1 MDLNLQQLTIS
12 IAKMGISIA
21 MMTFVLSS
29 MIGMGLGLRM
39 DQIVAPLRN
48 VRLVA
53 LGLLASFVIMPL
65 VALGLAKVMRLDE
78 SLAIGLLL
86 LGAAAGA
93 PFLPMLA
100 KIARGNLAFAVGLMV
115 LLMVITVGYLPIVLP
130 WLLPGVSVNPAQIAR
145 SLVLLMLLPL
155 GGALAVNA
163 KWPDIAAKV
172 KPWLDKTSSLS
183 LMALIVLLTLVNF
196 RSVLAVFGTGGIFAG
211 VAFLAVGYAVG
222 WVLGGPAADTRQ
234 VLGLGTSQR
243 NIAAALVVAN
253 QSFDDPDV
261 VVMVVVVAI
270 VGLLT
275 LMPLARALGRRT
287 ANSSLQRKENNLDE
301 RASG

>member
-1 MDLNLQQLTIS
+1 MDLKQT
-12 IAKMGISIA
+12 AISIA
-21 MMTFVLSS
+21 MMSFVFSS

-39 DQIVAPLRN
+39 NQIMAPLRN
-48 VRLVA
+48 RRLVA
-53 LGLLASFVIMPL
+53 QGLLANFVMTPL
-65 VALGLAKVMRLDE
+65 AALALAKVMRLDE

-86 LGAAAGA
+86 LGAAGGA
-93 PFLPMLA
+93 PFLPKLA
-100 KIARGNLAFAVGLMV
+100 EIARGNLAFAVGLMV

-130 WLLPGVSVNPAQIAR
+130 WLLPGVSVNPVQIAR

-163 KWPDIAAKV
+163 KWPDTAAKV
-172 KPWLDKTSSLS
+172 KPALDKASNLS
-183 LMALIVLLTLVNF
+183 LMVLIVLLTLLNF
-196 RSVLAVFGTGGIFAG
+196 RSVMAVFGTGGIFAG
-211 VAFLAVGYAVG
+211 AAFLAAGYAMG
-222 WVLGGPAADTRQ
+222 WALGGPTADTRQ
-234 VLGLGTSQR
+234 VLGLGTAQR

-275 LMPLARALGRRT
+275 LMPLARALGRRAAGLSKT
-287 ANSSLQRKENNLDE
+287 SD
-301 RASG
+301 

>member
-1 MDLNLQQLTIS
+1 MDLKQM
-12 IAKMGISIA
+12 AVSIA

-39 DQIVAPLRN
+39 NEIVAPLRN
-48 VRLVA
+48 GRLVA
-53 LGLLASFVIMPL
+53 QGLLANFVMMPL
-65 VALGLAKVMRLDE
+65 VALGLAKVMGLDE

-86 LGAAAGA
+86 LGAAGGA
-93 PFLPMLA
+93 PFLPKLA
-100 KIARGNLAFAVGLMV
+100 QISRGNLAFAVGLMV
-115 LLMVITVGYLPIVLP
+115 LLMVITVAYLPIVLP
-130 WLLPGVSVNPAQIAR
+130 WLLPGVSVSPAQIAR

-155 GGALAVNA
+155 GAALAVNA

-172 KPWLDKTSSLS
+172 KPALDKTSNLS
-183 LMALIVLLTLVNF
+183 LMALIALLTVLNF
-196 RSVLAVFGTGGIFAG
+196 RSVMAVFGTGGIFAG

-234 VLGLGTSQR
+234 VLALGTAQR

-275 LMPLARALGRRT
+275 LMPLARALGRRAAGLNPT
-287 ANSSLQRKENNLDE
+287 SD
-301 RASG
+301 